1 MINRL
6 HRSLLLP
13 GRWGNWL
20 LGGVAIAWLGL
31 TLMGIYLTL
40 PLARSMR
47 DKRGARAHYPTAPFW
62 SRWRSAWRL
71 PVVTRGV
78 RSTFDLHRATGLWP
92 DGAALPLACTEFGRA
107 PCRDRVCKYL
117 SPPWV
122 AVY

>member
-47 DKRGARAHYPTAPFW
+47 DKRGARAHYPTASFW
-62 SRWRSAWRL
+62 SRWRSAWRM
-71 PVVTRGV
+71 PVGTRGV
-78 RSTFDLHRATGLWP
+78 RSTRSDENTSELQSLMRISYTVFCLKT
-92 DGAALPLACTEFGRA
+92 
-107 PCRDRVCKYL
+107 K
-117 SPPWV
+117 
-122 AVY
+122 